1 MISYYASLAATAF
14 YVLLFLYNVRYK
26 IALTTLMNKLDILFT
41 IPLNTVRHD
50 TPTVLVQ
57 LRVL

>member
-1 MISYYASLAATAF
+1 
-14 YVLLFLYNVRYK
+14 
-26 IALTTLMNKLDILFT
+26 MNKLDILFT

-57 LRVL
+57 IL

>member
-1 MISYYASLAATAF
+1 MAPLLHRAA
-14 YVLLFLYNVRYK
+14 
-26 IALTTLMNKLDILFT
+26 IIMNKLDILFT

-57 LRVL
+57 VLKKSQLSRKFLCLVAFLIAE

>member
-1 MISYYASLAATAF
+1 
-14 YVLLFLYNVRYK
+14 
-26 IALTTLMNKLDILFT
+26 MNKLNILFT

-57 LRVL
+57 VL

>member
-1 MISYYASLAATAF
+1 
-14 YVLLFLYNVRYK
+14 
-26 IALTTLMNKLDILFT
+26 MNKLDILFT

-57 LRVL
+57 FFKNHN

>member
-1 MISYYASLAATAF
+1 
-14 YVLLFLYNVRYK
+14 
-26 IALTTLMNKLDILFT
+26 MNKLDISFT

-57 LRVL
+57 VL

>member
-1 MISYYASLAATAF
+1 
-14 YVLLFLYNVRYK
+14 
-26 IALTTLMNKLDILFT
+26 MNKLDILFT

-57 LRVL
+57 FFKNPN